1 MIDPITENKDDDNL
15 RPNYVFELEFIVI
28 EQRRKTPLTTD
39 AILLVQLKFI
49 FLKSKKNKLF
59 ILIINS
65 LAK

>member
-49 FLKSKKNKLF
+49 FLKN
-59 ILIINS
+59 
-65 LAK
+65 